1 MYALPMTRLNQ
12 RRQVARYTSPQS
24 IETWIYFRYLR
35 YKGGFVEA
43 SMIIA
48 AGISKERGR
57 GGFHKATPAIDV
69 SCCGALAQI

>member
-1 MYALPMTRLNQ
+1 MYALQMTRLNQ
-12 RRQVARYTSPQS
+12 RRQVTGYTWPQS
-24 IETWIYFRYLR
+24 METWIYFHYLR
-35 YKGGFVEA
+35 YKRVFVEA

-57 GGFHKATPAIDV
+57 GGYQATPAIDV